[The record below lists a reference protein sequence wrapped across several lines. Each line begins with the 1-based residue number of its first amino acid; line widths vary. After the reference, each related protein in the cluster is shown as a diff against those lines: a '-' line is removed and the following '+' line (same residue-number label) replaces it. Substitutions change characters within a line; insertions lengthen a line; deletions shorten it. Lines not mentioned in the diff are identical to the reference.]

1 MRKYVGNTKVRMS
14 PKDVILP
21 LLMNKNL
28 YCVHAVIYVLQN
40 ANVTFAIA
48 VHKL

>member
-1 MRKYVGNTKVRMS
+1 MRKYVENTKVRMS
-14 PKDVILP
+14 PRDVILT

-28 YCVHAVIYVLQN
+28 YYVHAVIYVLQN
-40 ANVTFAIA
+40 ANVTVAIA